1 MGKQTEAQ
9 RRSLDSRWRDRG
21 GLEEDEED
29 DGEDDEEDE
38 GPSRSS
44 SITVS

>member
-9 RRSLDSRWRDRG
+9 RRSLDSRWRDRD

-29 DGEDDEEDE
+29 DGEDE
-38 GPSRSS
+38 GPSRLS